1 MKLAIITGGSRGIG
15 AELVAQY
22 KQEGFTAKEFSR
34 RGKSKDSIVV
44 DLSKPAE
51 VQEII
56 EPLFNDWAG
65 QDLEEI
71 VFFNN
76 ASTPMPLG
84 VLANK
89 PVDEILTNINLNY
102 TSAVLLMRAFVGAF
116 QKTACPKTVAN
127 ITSGLAVGNIFGA
140 SLYSGAKA
148 GIEHFV
154 RGLSTEQVNQPY
166 PIRYLNINPGPTDT
180 AMHAAVRGQSPEDL
194 PSVDMFIRD
203 MEAGKIKS
211 PATVASAIRHLVA
224 ARPESGSR
232 HNI

>member
-22 KQEGFTAKEFSR
+22 KSEGFTTKEFSR
-34 RGKSKDSIVV
+34 SGKSKDSIVV
-44 DLSKPAE
+44 DLSQPTE

-65 QDLEEI
+65 QELEE
-71 VFFNN
+71 VVLFNN
-76 ASTPMPLG
+76 ASTPLPLG
-84 VLANK
+84 VLASK
-89 PVDEILTNINLNY
+89 PIDEIVTNINLNY
-102 TSAVLLMRAFVGAF
+102 TSAVLLLRAFVGAF
-116 QKTACPKTVAN
+116 QKKACPKTVVN

-154 RGLSTEQVNQPY
+154 RGLSTEQVNQTY
-166 PIRYLNINPGPTDT
+166 PIRYLNINPGATDT

-194 PSVDMFIRD
+194 PSVDSFIRD
-203 MEAGKIKS
+203 MEAGAVKS
-211 PATVASAIRHLVA
+211 PASVASAISRLVA
-224 ARPESGSR
+224 SRPESGSR

>member
-22 KQEGFTAKEFSR
+22 KNKGFETKEFSR
-34 RGKSKDSIVV
+34 NGKSKDSIVA
-44 DLSKPAE
+44 DLSNPKV
-51 VQEII
+51 VQDIV
-56 EPLFNDWAG
+56 EPRFNEWAG
-65 QDLEEI
+65 QNIDEVIL
-71 VFFNN
+71 FNN

-84 VLANK
+84 VLVNK
-89 PVDEILTNINLNY
+89 PIDEILTNINLNY
-102 TSAVLLMRAFVGAF
+102 TSAILLMRAFVGTF
-116 QKTACPKTVAN
+116 QNTACPKTVVN

-166 PIRYLNINPGPTDT
+166 PIRYLNINPGQTDT
-180 AMHAAVRGQSPEDL
+180 AMHATVRGQSPEDL
-194 PSVDMFIRD
+194 PSVGSFVHA
-203 MEAGKIKS
+203 MESGDVKS
-211 PATVASAIRHLVA
+211 PASVATAIRRLVA
-224 ARPESGSR
+224 TRPDSGSR